1 MEEVRGLCHLL
12 MTVFLSSLSGFMV
25 VPAITDITMAA
36 VCPGKDECSLAIYL
50 TGIQHAVIGM
60 GSLVMMPMVGNLSDA
75 YGRKTMLTIPMTL
88 SIFPLAI
95 LAYSRSRYYYYAYYV
110 LRTLIGMLC
119 DGSVHCLA
127 LAYVAD
133 KVGEGRRASVFGILS
148 GVSSSAF
155 ICGSLSSHFMSTAST
170 FQVAGIMAIV
180 ALVYMKIF
188 LPESLPKEDIL
199 VKATETECLLEKAP
213 KKNFQLYKRLPS
225 FDDLVCLLRTSPA
238 FLHVAVVSFLSHVAE
253 TGLNASLFYFL
264 KAQFHFDKDE
274 FADLIMIAGF
284 AGAISQLV
292 LMPILA
298 PAIGEERLL
307 SVGLFFCSLHML
319 LHSIAWS
326 PWVPYAAALMS
337 VLATFGMP
345 CLRSIASKQFGPNEQ
360 GKVQGCV
367 TGLSS
372 FANIVSPLAFSP
384 LIATFL
390 SDDAPFHFP
399 GFSIM
404 IAGLAAMLA
413 FIQSLMMTASR
424 STTAYNLSDSNSPRN
439 FV

>member
-1 MEEVRGLCHLL
+1 

-75 YGRKTMLTIPMTL
+75 YGRKTMLTIPLTL

-253 TGLNASLFYFL
+253 TGLNASLF
-264 KAQFHFDKDE
+264 
-274 FADLIMIAGF
+274 
-284 AGAISQLV
+284 LV

-404 IAGLAAMLA
+404 IAGLAA
-413 FIQSLMMTASR
+413 SLMMITSR
-424 STTAYNLSDSNSPRN
+424 SATAYNLSDSNSPRN

>member
-1 MEEVRGLCHLL
+1 

-75 YGRKTMLTIPMTL
+75 YGRKTMLTIPLTL

-148 GVSSSAF
+148 GVSSFAF

-199 VKATETECLLEKAP
+199 VKATETDCLLEKAP

-225 FDDLVCLLRTSPA
+225 FDDL
-238 FLHVAVVSFLSHVAE
+238 
-253 TGLNASLFYFL
+253 
-264 KAQFHFDKDE
+264 
-274 FADLIMIAGF
+274 
-284 AGAISQLV
+284 LV

-404 IAGLAAMLA
+404 IAGLAA
-413 FIQSLMMTASR
+413 SLMMITSR
-424 STTAYNLSDSNSPRN
+424 SATAYNLSDSNSPRN

>member
-1 MEEVRGLCHLL
+1 MEEVRGLGHLF
-12 MTVFLSSLSGFMV
+12 MTVFLSTLSGFMV

-36 VCPGKDECSLAIYL
+36 ICPGKDECSLAIYL

-60 GSLVMMPMVGNLSDA
+60 GSLVMMPMVGKLSDA
-75 YGRKTMLTIPMTL
+75 YGRKTMLTIPITL

-155 ICGSLSSHFMSTAST
+155 ICGSLSSHFLSTAST

-213 KKNFQLYKRLPS
+213 KKNFQRYKRLPS

-238 FLHVAVVSFLSHVAE
+238 FLHVAVVSFLIHVAE

-274 FADLIMIAGF
+274 FADLTMIAGI
-284 AGAISQLV
+284 AGAISQLA

-307 SVGLFFCSLHML
+307 SVGLFFFSLHLL

-413 FIQSLMMTASR
+413 FIQSLMMTTSR